1 MKDIIFAAT
10 ISALMLLT
18 VYLYHRMVDAEEQAW
33 VQTQRAI
40 QVETYANAKWRGKP

>member
-1 MKDIIFAAT
+1 MTRLIPYIIAA
-10 ISALMLLT
+10 LLLLIAWQYIQ
-18 VYLYHRMVDAEEQAW
+18 VQAAEEQAW